1 MPKDLKGGK
10 QTDLDGHDD
19 IVELKNRE
27 EALIAAEARFTELNG
42 RIEVGLVKMDR
53 MFALM
58 EQLVKPMQSV
68 KQESKIGST
77 PTFDLSPNRPE
88 IKRTL
93 HFSTNKKP
101 PPPPPI
107 PNNEV
112 LGLVKEKFA
121 KESIIRTA
129 NSTVQLSTTNG
140 EFFVAK
146 FMDYLESLGLKQAV
160 LATRAQYID
169 PENNKE
175 TEKANISRINIL
187 RNHKKAAWAEAH
199 LQLKSLLTAEMY
211 KELVINKDKEGKQ
224 DFFDLWDLCLQ
235 KTGNKRTCDTMM
247 MKRDQFDQLKLE
259 KGSFFSSFLS
269 NLEALADDVNR
280 LGGSQHITNFEKNR
294 KLHKQ
299 AIRYTRFKN
308 VCDMVLPNID
318 SATWSEFSQRFDP
331 YKPKGKNGE
340 EIALGEP
347 DGENDG
353 EERTE
358 LANAATNHNRS
369 SRETSCS
376 FCKRRG
382 HTVEECRTKKY
393 SGFSVPNKNCKQW
406 VMNGRCTWE
415 TQTGKPCKF
424 EHNPQTRN
432 TKTWE
437 ANFKRSEQK
446 AVDTTSN
453 AATTT
458 DVKADSAEF
467 KESAHGVTTDS
478 DGLLGLVEDLP
489 SSWSHHVHHNR
500 FGVLAEKGEEAE
512 QQTSAKEN
520 EKEAEQENQQPPTK
534 EEETTTQ
541 PAMEIGIEP
550 VMAQPTPPTGIEP
563 VWWLLAFMG
572 LLWRKLFWC
581 WSKKEKK
588 KKKKK
593 KRAQEAQVMHTSTSK
608 QKSMI
613 LIDSACS
620 KSNHPNEQGLQKITT
635 KLVRMFTANRSSTLS
650 TKEGTL
656 MIEGLPVRVSV
667 VPTFDKTLVSLGELD
682 KMGITWTGGNGKWA
696 LYHPDG
702 TVWTTLQLG
711 KDNLYHF
718 TAAEQQQDQQQE
730 Q

>member
-1 MPKDLKGGK
+1 
-10 QTDLDGHDD
+10 
-19 IVELKNRE
+19 
-27 EALIAAEARFTELNG
+27 
-42 RIEVGLVKMDR
+42 
-53 MFALM
+53 
-58 EQLVKPMQSV
+58 
-68 KQESKIGST
+68 
-77 PTFDLSPNRPE
+77 
-88 IKRTL
+88 
-93 HFSTNKKP
+93 
-101 PPPPPI
+101 
-107 PNNEV
+107 
-112 LGLVKEKFA
+112 
-121 KESIIRTA
+121 
-129 NSTVQLSTTNG
+129 
-140 EFFVAK
+140 
-146 FMDYLESLGLKQAV
+146 
-160 LATRAQYID
+160 
-169 PENNKE
+169 
-175 TEKANISRINIL
+175 
-187 RNHKKAAWAEAH
+187 
-199 LQLKSLLTAEMY
+199 
-211 KELVINKDKEGKQ
+211 
-224 DFFDLWDLCLQ
+224 
-235 KTGNKRTCDTMM
+235 
-247 MKRDQFDQLKLE
+247 
-259 KGSFFSSFLS
+259 
-269 NLEALADDVNR
+269 
-280 LGGSQHITNFEKNR
+280 
-294 KLHKQ
+294 
-299 AIRYTRFKN
+299 
-308 VCDMVLPNID
+308 MVLPNID
-318 SATWSEFSQRFDP
+318 SSTWSEFSQRFDP

-347 DGENDG
+347 DSENDG
-353 EERTE
+353 EEKTE

-437 ANFKRSEQK
+437 ANSKRSDQK
-446 AVDTTSN
+446 AIDTTSN
-453 AATTT
+453 AATIT
-458 DVKADSAEF
+458 DTKVDSAE
-467 KESAHGVTTDS
+467 ESAHGVTTDI

-489 SSWSHHVHHNR
+489 SSWSHHVHHNH
-500 FGVLAEKGEEAE
+500 FGVLAEK
-512 QQTSAKEN
+512 
-520 EKEAEQENQQPPTK
+520 EKEAEQQSPTKENEKDVEQGKQQPPTK
-534 EEETTTQ
+534 EEKTTTQ
-541 PAMEIGIEP
+541 PVPA
-550 VMAQPTPPTGIEP
+550 TGIEP
-563 VWWLLAFMG
+563 VVAQPAPAIGNEPEWWFITLLCI
-572 LLWRKLFWC
+572 LWRKMLGC
-581 WSKKEKK
+581 QSTKKQ

-593 KRAQEAQVMHTSTSK
+593 KRAQEVHVMHTATSMR
-608 QKSMI
+608 KSMI